1 MRQKCNET
9 LILPSLKTES
19 NRIVTEKKNMIHRDL
34 IISCQKGNRKAFK
47 QIYNLYAKAMYNVCV
62 RFMNNEEDAKDML
75 QEAFSFAF
83 IKIHS
88 FRFESSFGSWLK
100 RIVINS
106 CISEIRRRKADLQFF
121 DDMHNFENQVD
132 EQADD
137 FRFSV
142 KAIKDA
148 LKILPQGSRMI
159 FNMYLLE
166 GLDHGEIAKFLNINE
181 ATSRSQYLRAKNKIK
196 EHLLIKEI
204 NSQANTKQYGST
216 GEIYS

>member
-1 MRQKCNET
+1 MTGK
-9 LILPSLKTES
+9 
-19 NRIVTEKKNMIHRDL
+19 EKMIHRDL
-34 IISCQKGNRKAFK
+34 IISCQKGNRQAFK
-47 QIYNLYAKAMYNVCV
+47 QVYNLYAKAMYNVCI
-62 RFMNNEEDAKDML
+62 RFMNNEEDARDML
-75 QEAFSFAF
+75 QEAFSYAF

-121 DDMHNFENQVD
+121 DDMHNFENQTD
-132 EQADD
+132 EQTNDYRLSA
-137 FRFSV
+137 
-142 KAIKDA
+142 KAIIEA
-148 LKILPQGSRMI
+148 LEILPQGSRMV

-166 GLDHGEIAKFLNINE
+166 GLDHGEIAGFLGINE

-196 EHLLIKEI
+196 EYLLHKETEL
-204 NSQANTKQYGST
+204 QVNTTQYGST